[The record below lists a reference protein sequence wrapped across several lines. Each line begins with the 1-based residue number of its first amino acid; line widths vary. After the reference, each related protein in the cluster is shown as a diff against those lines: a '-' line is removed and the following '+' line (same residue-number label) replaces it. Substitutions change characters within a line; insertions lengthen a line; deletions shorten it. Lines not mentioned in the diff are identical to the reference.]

1 MSLPDTMLALTL
13 RQSGRV
19 ASPEPRTP
27 GPEPLAPL
35 LCAQRIAVPRPGPG
49 QVVIRVSLAAVN
61 PSDRHFVRGEYGQ
74 SRVAG
79 TPAGFEGTGS
89 VVAAG
94 SGLMARALVGK
105 RVSFYV
111 DPQGSGS
118 WAEYACARAEHC
130 IPMAEGVRDEDA
142 AGFVVNPLTA
152 AAMFDLVRRSGSQ
165 SFVLNAAGS
174 QLGKLLISLAA
185 DRGCRPI
192 ALVRR
197 EATMESLRALGAA
210 HVFCTSDPD
219 IAHQLARRFTV
230 ENTLVFLDAVVDPMS
245 AVTFSA
251 MPARARWVI
260 YGMLTDGEPASLA
273 GAPGLIFQ
281 GKRIEGFWLTE
292 WHTDVSAVVP
302 LGDAIDSLPAALDQA
317 EGKVLL
323 RPGDV

>member
-1 MSLPDTMLALTL
+1 
-13 RQSGRV
+13 
-19 ASPEPRTP
+19 
-27 GPEPLAPL
+27 
-35 LCAQRIAVPRPGPG
+35 
-49 QVVIRVSLAAVN
+49 
-61 PSDRHFVRGEYGQ
+61 
-74 SRVAG
+74 
-79 TPAGFEGTGS
+79 
-89 VVAAG
+89 
-94 SGLMARALVGK
+94 
-105 RVSFYV
+105 
-111 DPQGSGS
+111 
-118 WAEYACARAEHC
+118 
-130 IPMAEGVRDEDA
+130 
-142 AGFVVNPLTA
+142 
-152 AAMFDLVRRSGSQ
+152 
-165 SFVLNAAGS
+165 
-174 QLGKLLISLAA
+174 
-185 DRGCRPI
+185 
-192 ALVRR
+192 
-197 EATMESLRALGAA
+197 MESLRALGAA

-292 WHTDVSAVVP
+292 WMKRSSLPRRLATIRAAQRRFVEGRWHTDVSAVVP